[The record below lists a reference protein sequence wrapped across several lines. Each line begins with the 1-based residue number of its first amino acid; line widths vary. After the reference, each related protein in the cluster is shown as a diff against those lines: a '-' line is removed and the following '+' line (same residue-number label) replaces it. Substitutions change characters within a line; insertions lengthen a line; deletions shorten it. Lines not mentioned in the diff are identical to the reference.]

1 MLTQPMIERLT
12 AEEYSFFLAH
22 GVQNDEELQEQEL
35 RDLLM
40 YSVNTT
46 TDSYTQLKVS
56 N

>member
-22 GVQNDEELQEQEL
+22 GVHNDTELQEQEL
-35 RDLLM
+35 TELLM

-46 TDSYTQLKVS
+46 TDS
-56 N
+56 